1 MKIIA
6 LVLVLTTLLVPFSPS
21 EAKGADSIVDIAVG
35 SDQFKT
41 LVAAVKAAGLV
52 EALAGPGPFTVFAP
66 TDSAF
71 SRIDN
76 ETLQFLLSDRGLPE
90 LQNIL
95 KHHVV
100 AGRFDASALVGLDQV
115 ETLAGTAL
123 ELSAIRGRVIVDEAA
138 VEAADIVASN
148 GVIHVIDRVLLPPP
162 VERAVNTLLSAA
174 IERGVPLFNDG
185 SPEACCAVYVTA
197 LEALVLGTGFDLSD
211 SERKTLRGR
220 LVEAEKMTD
229 ARALAWEYRGLIDAV
244 IQGELKVA
252 STPVIEDVSG
262 KSIFTFDS
270 RDQVRRWRTVLDG
283 VMGGQSTGKISHAG
297 STMVFEG
304 ATSLRNNGGFSS
316 MRTSLAKKSLDG
328 FSALQVRVK
337 GDGRT
342 YILGSRGS
350 SGASRDSYWAR
361 FDTVAGEWITVTVP
375 IEKMER
381 HFFGQKLPGKIDPSQ
396 IGGLDFYIYDKK
408 AGPFR
413 LEIDSI
419 VAVPSLEADI
429 AFGNSPI

>member
-262 KSIFTFDS
+262 
-270 RDQVRRWRTVLDG
+270 
-283 VMGGQSTGKISHAG
+283 
-297 STMVFEG
+297 
-304 ATSLRNNGGFSS
+304 
-316 MRTSLAKKSLDG
+316 
-328 FSALQVRVK
+328 
-337 GDGRT
+337 
-342 YILGSRGS
+342 
-350 SGASRDSYWAR
+350 
-361 FDTVAGEWITVTVP
+361 
-375 IEKMER
+375 
-381 HFFGQKLPGKIDPSQ
+381 
-396 IGGLDFYIYDKK
+396 
-408 AGPFR
+408 
-413 LEIDSI
+413 
-419 VAVPSLEADI
+419 
-429 AFGNSPI
+429 